1 MEGQGGE
8 DGRIAGDGEKDGADS
23 RYTRAHAPR
32 YARVCVCVVNV
43 RVWVLAGIRHPI
55 NLLLAN
61 RLANCERMLAR
72 ANKGASIY

>member
-1 MEGQGGE
+1 MGKKKIRDREDTGKEMGQTRVYN
-8 DGRIAGDGEKDGADS
+8 RICI
-23 RYTRAHAPR
+23 YIHI
-32 YARVCVCVVNV
+32 YIICVCVLYIIV
-43 RVWVLAGIRHPI
+43 VLAGIRHPI

>member
-1 MEGQGGE
+1 VRG
-8 DGRIAGDGEKDGADS
+8 I
-23 RYTRAHAPR
+23 
-32 YARVCVCVVNV
+32 YAYIG
-43 RVWVLAGIRHPI
+43 WVLAGIRHPI